1 MLLALSCHTMYAQD
15 KAGDSFF
22 DRFVLELGV
31 DAGSRQHDIA
41 PMGVGVNVGYGL
53 SSRFYLYARYQGMMG
68 LYDNGDSKTYFNTQN
83 IGGGVGF
90 TFHKGTGKGDTGLWD
105 LRAQITSSVGNVDW
119 KNTSY
124 DVGVYWRIKSKSSK
138 VSPVLGIG
146 FRHINSHTAGIRDCN
161 CIYGTIGFAL

>member
-1 MLLALSCHTMYAQD
+1 MQTIGYFRIKDLLLHRNYSSKNIKEEKMRKRISIVLMGLMFCMAVSAQD
-15 KAGDSFF
+15 KVSNSFF

-41 PMGVGVNVGYGL
+41 PMGVGVNVGYSL

-90 TFHKGTGKGDTGLWD
+90 TFHK
-105 LRAQITSSVGNVDW
+105 
-119 KNTSY
+119 
-124 DVGVYWRIKSKSSK
+124 
-138 VSPVLGIG
+138 
-146 FRHINSHTAGIRDCN
+146 FR
-161 CIYGTIGFAL
+161 